1 MIQRTVKGGLVL
13 LSLGALALTFQ
24 NCSEGFVLTP
34 ESLEL
39 ASSLNPPGVG
49 GGGNYSDP
57 VTCRT
62 DGVPQRAPV
71 RLLSNTEYDNIASDI
86 FYSSIKPSADAKF
99 VVSEAGPSGFSNTSI
114 SSHPNAPTINSAMAE
129 KFWTAATLI
138 ADEVIQKKSQAGFFA
153 NYASCANQATVTESC
168 YDSIVRNVGLRVW
181 RRPVTEG
188 TNSEFARLK
197 DILKKGANFDQGFKD
212 LLKALLISPNFLAVS
227 WTPNTNVAPGAA
239 FNLNDYQLASRLS
252 FFLWQSAP
260 DQELL
265 NLAKSGTL
273 SSATNLQNQVI
284 RMLNDPKGKRFAS
297 IMANEWLGTN
307 QLLGLGLTTINAATL
322 NAMLRETQLMFEDI
336 VTNNSSFLNL
346 LSADYSFLNKTL
358 ADYYGVAFNGSDPNQ
373 FVKTNM
379 TSTPRRGV
387 ISHASFLVTTAGAPN
402 ETHPVTRGKAVALKF
417 GCYEIA
423 PPPADLDLTLP
434 SDIPANSTPRE
445 ILTAHTSKSSCI
457 GCHQVLNPYGF
468 AMESFDQK
476 GHWRST
482 YPAIANRPIDSS
494 GALPS
499 GERFTDTKDFMATLT
514 SSENVK
520 SCLVRHVMSLGLAR
534 KVASADDRCNA
545 KSISQVAMNPD
556 SKLSD
561 LITNIVTS
569 RQFKMQSTEA
579 Q

>member
-1 MIQRTVKGGLVL
+1 MIKRTVKGGLVF
-13 LSLGALALTFQ
+13 LSLGILALTFQ
-24 NCSEGFVLTP
+24 NCSEGFVLAP

-39 ASSLNPPGVG
+39 ASSINPPDG
-49 GGGNYSDP
+49 GYSDP
-57 VTCRT
+57 VSCRT

-71 RLLSNTEYDNIASDI
+71 RLLSNAEYDNIAADI
-86 FYSSIKPSADAKF
+86 FYSSKKPSAEAKF

-114 SSHPNAPTINSAMAE
+114 SSHANSPVINGMMAE
-129 KFWTAATLI
+129 KYWTAATSI
-138 ADEVIQKKSQAGFFA
+138 ADEVIANKSSSGFFA
-153 NYASCANQATVTESC
+153 NYASCANQATIAESC
-168 YDSIVRNVGLRVW
+168 YDAVVRDVTLRVW
-181 RRPVTEG
+181 RRPVIEG
-188 TNSEFARLK
+188 SNSEFARLK
-197 DILKKGANFDQGFKD
+197 NILKKGANFDQGFKD
-212 LLKALLISPNFLAVS
+212 FLKALLISPHFLAVS
-227 WTPNTNVAPGAA
+227 WTPNGNVGPGQA

-265 NLAKSGTL
+265 NLAKAGTL
-273 SSATNLQNQVI
+273 SSTTNMQNQVI
-284 RMLNDPKGKRFAS
+284 RMLNDAKGKRFAS
-297 IMANEWLGTN
+297 TMANEWLGIN
-307 QLLGLGLTTINAATL
+307 QLLGLGLTTIDSATL

-336 VTNNSSFLNL
+336 VTTNSSFLNL

-358 ADYYGVAFNGSDPNQ
+358 ADYYGVAFNGSTPDQ

-379 TSTPRRGV
+379 SSTQRRGV
-387 ISHASFLVTTAGAPN
+387 ISHASFLVSTAGAPN
-402 ETHPVTRGKAVALKF
+402 ETHPVSRGKAVARKF

-423 PPPADLDLTLP
+423 PPPADLDISLP
-434 SDIPANSTPRE
+434 TDIPANSTPRE

-468 AMESFDQK
+468 ALESFDQK

-494 GALPS
+494 GSLPT
-499 GERFTDTKDFMATLT
+499 GERFTDTQDFMATLT
-514 SSENVK
+514 SSENIK

-534 KVASADDRCNA
+534 KVASVDDKCSSA
-545 KSISQVAMNPD
+545 GISKVAMNPD

-561 LITNIVTS
+561 LITNIVNS